1 MEESNKYAAGFRRY
15 LEAETTLAE
24 EKDLRKNVTDGHID
38 PAGQTLFAEKM
49 VFSPVNDED
58 VMEFD
63 RIISMAED
71 TGASRRASFTRNGPQ
86 GKCRTRNLIFW
97 AGSIAAAAAVTLFA
111 ILPSTKDTGG
121 KEDCPFGT
129 IEIARNIQELMDLGL
144 YDIESIT
151 ARPER
156 DRIILVATLSD
167 GTEMTYYMTKDPTD
181 GSTRL
186 TAMQET
192 INH

>member
-1 MEESNKYAAGFRRY
+1 MEERNRYEAGFRRY

-24 EKDLRKNVTDGHID
+24 ENDLRKNVIDGHID
-38 PAGQTLFAEKM
+38 PAGQTLIAEKT
-49 VFSPVNDED
+49 VFSPVNDDD

-71 TGASRRASFTRNGPQ
+71 AGHARLSSSPRNDQQ
-86 GKCRTRNLIFW
+86 GKSRTRSIIFW
-97 AGSIAAAAAVTLFA
+97 AASIAAAAAVALFA
-111 ILPSTKDTGG
+111 ILPSTKHAGV
-121 KEDCPFGT
+121 KEDCTFGT

-144 YDIESIT
+144 YEIESIT

-167 GTEMTYYMTKDPTD
+167 GTEMTYYMTKDPAD

-186 TAMQET
+186 TAMNGN